1 MSKKKILIST
11 TIAIAAILSVTL
23 FFLLNNNKSNISEKS
38 LTIKTSET
46 INSPISV
53 IMKEL
58 ETERTIFS
66 NDIIKN
72 STNNIDLN
80 KNHGE
85 YSLILKINNQEQEIL
100 GYGDSSEKAP
110 SIELSFNKEK
120 DRVLVKS
127 KVTTSLDT
135 VEKKL
140 EFQTNN

>member
-1 MSKKKILIST
+1 MSKKKIIIST

-23 FFLLNNNKSNISEKS
+23 FFLLNNNKSNVSEKS
-38 LTIKTSET
+38 LTIKTPET
-46 INSPISV
+46 INLPISV

-58 ETERTIFS
+58 ETERILFS

-100 GYGDSSEKAP
+100 GYADSSEKEP

-120 DRVLVKS
+120 DKIVVKS
-127 KVTTSLDT
+127 KVTTSLDK
-135 VEKKL
+135 VEKRM
-140 EFQTNN
+140 EFPKNN